1 MKEEL
6 ASPSTDLRKQFHVGI
21 SASDN
26 IQSPIVSISK
36 HVRSRRPT
44 DESVVALGD
53 AVKFLRVEI
62 AQI

>member
-21 SASDN
+21 SASAK
-26 IQSPIVSISK
+26 IQLLFVSISK
-36 HVRSRRPT
+36 HVRGRRPS